1 MKEGLA
7 KMPHVELRTAVD
19 EGLSAGMVCFD
30 VQGMKP
36 EEVVKRLLDRK
47 IIAST
52 TPYRVSYARV
62 ACGITNTSEQVERT
76 LAAVRQLA

>member
-1 MKEGLA
+1 
-7 KMPHVELRTAVD
+7 
-19 EGLSAGMVCFD
+19 MVCFD

-36 EEVVKRLLDRK
+36 GEVVKRLLDRK

-52 TPYRVSYARV
+52 TPYRVSYARF
-62 ACGITNTSEQVERT
+62 ACGITNTPEQVEGT